1 MLSMKLNKSVWLAFG
16 LLIIVGSV
24 FRVAGFAPQI
34 AMAIFGAAGIKDKK
48 LAFILPLFSML
59 LSDVIY
65 QVLYSYGYMPYGGF
79 YEGQISNYLLL
90 AGITLIGFWARNL
103 NWGRIAATTIAAPVV
118 FFLASNF
125 LVWINGAGYSRPK
138 TFDGLMLCYNDGLP
152 FFWNSLKYTMM
163 FSAILFGGYFLVQ
176 RFFLQRKLA

>member
-1 MLSMKLNKSVWLAFG
+1 MKLNKSVWLALG

-34 AMAIFGAAGIKDKK
+34 AMAIFGAAVIKDKK

-65 QVLYSYGYMPYGGF
+65 QVLYNYGYMPYGGF
-79 YEGQISNYLLL
+79 YEGQFTNYLLL

-103 NWGRIAATTIAAPVV
+103 NWARIAITTIAAPVV

-125 LVWINGAGYSRPK
+125 
-138 TFDGLMLCYNDGLP
+138 
-152 FFWNSLKYTMM
+152 
-163 FSAILFGGYFLVQ
+163 
-176 RFFLQRKLA
+176 